1 MAWYPGATHWP
12 LNCETSDRSHTPV
25 RMTLHTAVSGA
36 QNLYRYGPY
45 RGTYSTFYVN
55 GVGEVY
61 QYASTSQ
68 ATRASGAGNFGDI
81 SVETWDGASER
92 ALTGSQVTALGQLLA
107 WIWDTHPHVPRRIAT
122 PGDLRGL
129 AWHRLG
135 CAGDFGRFDPTD
147 RKTWCRA
154 QTGARWSTAYGK
166 NCPYDAKIDQL
177 DDIYH
182 AALGDS
188 RDDPEPIKPPLG
200 DTMIIVWRVGDNV
213 AYLVTG
219 CSMRRISWEEYQAIK
234 IANPDIPE
242 HSAYPETVQTLME
255 AVHAQAKSLLDD
267 LRALGA
273 SI

>member
-1 MAWYPGATHWP
+1 MAWYPGANHWP
-12 LNCETSDRSHTPV
+12 LNCETADRSHTPV

-36 QNLYRYGPY
+36 TNLYKYGPY

-55 GVGEVY
+55 GVGDVY

-92 ALTGSQVTALGQLLA
+92 ALTSSQVTALGQLLA

-147 RKTWCRA
+147 RKTWSRA

-182 AALGDS
+182 AALGDTPEE
-188 RDDPEPIKPPLG
+188 PEPIKPPLG
-200 DTMIIVWRVGDNV
+200 ETMIIVWRVGDNV

>member
-12 LNCETSDRSHTPV
+12 LNAETSDRSHTPV

-36 QNLYRYGPY
+36 TNLYKYGPY

-55 GVGEVY
+55 GSGDVY

-92 ALTGSQVTALGQLLA
+92 ALTSSQVTALGQLLA
-107 WIWDTHPHVPRRIAT
+107 WIWDTHPSVPRRIAT

-147 RKTWCRA
+147 RKTWCRT

-166 NCPYDAKIDQL
+166 NCPYGSKIDQL
-177 DDIYH
+177 DAIYD
-182 AALGDS
+182 AAIGGVTEPD
-188 RDDPEPIKPPLG
+188 PIKLPIG
-200 DTMIIVWRVGDNV
+200 DDMFIVWRIGDNT
-213 AYLVTG
+213 AYLVTAH
-219 CSMRRISWEEYQAIK
+219 SMRQLTWEEYQAYK
-234 IANPDIPE
+234 VAWPDIPE
-242 HSAYPETVQTLME
+242 HSAYPETVQTLMG
-255 AVHAQAKSLLDD
+255 AVHAQAKTLIDD
-267 LRALGA
+267 LRALGG